1 MEKLGN
7 YFNSEL
13 NEYIGTKLPKIMTS
27 IDLDLL
33 QVKASRKIVRL
44 AEYKHEKE
52 SVGDQQDKALKRLG
66 KFASVINNNP
76 KLFEGWKVQVVLI
89 RGNKPYDNIS
99 VYCYVTEQIYY
110 LNDKKEVNKF
120 LTLEK

>member
-13 NEYIGTKLPKIMTS
+13 NRYIGTKLPKIMTS

-44 AEYKHEKE
+44 AEYKHDKE
-52 SVGDQQDKALKRLG
+52 GVGDQQDKALKRLG
-66 KFASVINNNP
+66 KLALVINKNP
-76 KLFEGWKVQVVLI
+76 ELFEGWSVQVVLI
-89 RGNKPYDNIS
+89 RGNEPYDNIS
-99 VYCYVTEQIYY
+99 VYCYVTDKTYY
-110 LNDKKEVNKF
+110 LKDKNKINKF
-120 LTLEK
+120 LTLE

>member
-13 NEYIGTKLPKIMTS
+13 NRYIGTQLPKIMTS

-44 AEYKHEKE
+44 AEYKHKNEKL
-52 SVGDQQDKALKRLG
+52 GLQQDKALKRLG
-66 KFASVINNNP
+66 KFASVINKNP
-76 KLFEGWKVQVVLI
+76 ILFDDWQVQVVLI
-89 RGNKPYDNIS
+89 RGNEPYDNIS
-99 VYCYVTEQIYY
+99 VYCYIKDKTYY
-110 LNDKKEVNKF
+110 LKDKKTIDKF
-120 LTLEK
+120 LTLE